1 MLRPNSYIDKE
12 RIVKLI
18 KEKIDEGY
26 DIIQNT
32 TLESKEIGRM
42 FMDMFELDKTLD
54 QIEQENNF
62 DKEWENP
69 VDRTVD
75 EIEKAL
81 SKNKEVEVE
90 R

>member
-1 MLRPNSYIDKE
+1 MLRPDSYIDKE
-12 RIVKLI
+12 RIIKLI

-26 DIIQNT
+26 DIIKNT

-42 FMDMFELDKTLD
+42 FMDMFELDKTLE

-62 DKEWENP
+62 DKEMSEKEKK
-69 VDRTVD
+69 
-75 EIEKAL
+75 EINDAL
-81 SKNKEVEVE
+81 SKNKEMEVE

>member
-1 MLRPNSYIDKE
+1 MLRPNSYINKE

>member
-54 QIEQENNF
+54 QIEQENGF
-62 DKEWENP
+62 DKEIEK
-69 VDRTVD
+69 D
-75 EIEKAL
+75 EIQKAL